1 VKSSDVSRASL
12 LTVASLLL
20 VGIAALTTVSVPGR
34 SLFREVTLLELLTGV
49 TPVDLLSLAYTG
61 GLFFIG
67 FGATV
72 IGLVLLVARV
82 Y

>member
-1 VKSSDVSRASL
+1 M
-12 LTVASLLL
+12 LTVTGLLAI
-20 VGIAALTTVSVPGR
+20 GIVALTSVSIPGG
-34 SLFREVTLLELLTGV
+34 SLFQDVTLLGLLTGV
-49 TPVDLLSLAYTG
+49 SPVDLPSLAYTG